1 MDYLYI
7 SLMCFWQHLEDTC
20 SLSVNVVDSHI
31 VFGER

>member
-7 SLMCFWQHLEDTC
+7 SLMCFWQYLGDTC
-20 SLSVNVVDSHI
+20 SLSVNVVDSNI